1 MSDTYGGTGQPASG
15 DETPAAARPPAPD
28 PYPPPGYAPA
38 PYQQGYGQQ
47 GYGQQVYG
55 QQVYGQQ
62 PYGVP
67 PAGATPP
74 GHYAYGEQPY
84 GRYAPHL
91 YGQPGFGPP
100 GFGVRD
106 PNARPTTILAAGIV
120 TFVSCG
126 LLLLMQGF
134 FLMVLLVASAT
145 LDLGEDPFFAG
156 SNTDSLAIG
165 VLAGSIVWSVVAI
178 VLAVYAMRR
187 SNGARIALAVSSGVT
202 IAACLLA
209 SISGAFPSILVLLAA
224 LAVIVLLFTGG
235 AGEWSRGRH
244 DVISTDQP
252 Y

>member
-1 MSDTYGGTGQPASG
+1 MSDTYGGASQPASG
-15 DETPAAARPPAPD
+15 DETPAAPPA
-28 PYPPPGYAPA
+28 YAPA
-38 PYQQGYGQQ
+38 PYQQG
-47 GYGQQVYG
+47 
-55 QQVYGQQ
+55 YGQQ

-106 PNARPTTILAAGIV
+106 PNARPATVMAAGIV

-126 LLLLMQGF
+126 LVLLMQGF
-134 FLMVLLVASAT
+134 FLLVLLVAHA
-145 LDLGEDPFFAG
+145 LDLSEDPFFDG
-156 SNTDSLAIG
+156 STMPGVAIG
-165 VLAGSIVWSVVAI
+165 MLAVALVWSVVAI
-178 VLAVYAMRR
+178 GLARYALRR
-187 SNGARIALAVSSGVT
+187 SNGARIALAVSSGLTV
-202 IAACLLA
+202 AVCLLA

-224 LAVIVLLFTGG
+224 IAVIVLLFTGG
-235 AGEWSRGRH
+235 AGEWYRGRH
-244 DVISTDQP
+244 DVEPVDQP